1 MQNQNVA
8 PVLLAS
14 SSRYR
19 KELLE
24 RILED
29 FSMSSPDIDES
40 QRPGEDSADLVVRLA
55 REKAQAFA
63 GEMKN
68 VIIIGADQV
77 AVLGNEILGKPGD
90 RQQAIR
96 QLMDSSGKS
105 VRFLTAVCVLDILS
119 HNRYEHTD
127 VTTVNF
133 RQFDRRLAEAY
144 VQKDE
149 PYDCAGSFKAE
160 GAGVVLMNSITSEDP
175 TAILGLPLIW
185 LSARLRELGVI
196 TP

>member
-1 MQNQNVA
+1 MQNPNLP
-8 PVLLAS
+8 PVLLAT

-24 RILED
+24 RILD
-29 FSMSSPDIDES
+29 NFSMSSPDIDES
-40 QRPGEDSADLVVRLA
+40 RRPGEDPRDMVTRLA
-55 REKAQAFA
+55 REKAEVFA
-63 GEMKN
+63 GEHKGL
-68 VIIIGADQV
+68 IIIGADQV

-96 QLMDSSGKS
+96 QLMNSSGKS
-105 VRFLTAVCVLDILS
+105 VNFLTAVCVLDIMS

-127 VTTVNF
+127 TTTVKF

-160 GAGVVLMNSITSEDP
+160 GAGVVLMQSIVSEDP
-175 TAILGLPLIW
+175 TALLGLPLIW